1 MTTKE
6 FESKSEKS
14 VIFYQMLIN
23 NAKNYLK
30 QVSLKDI
37 EEGRQIDAF
46 QISEV
51 LSVCLCKAKEEI
63 IVDLIK

>member
-1 MTTKE
+1 
-6 FESKSEKS
+6 
-14 VIFYQMLIN
+14 MLIN

-63 IVDLIK
+63 IVDLIKYS